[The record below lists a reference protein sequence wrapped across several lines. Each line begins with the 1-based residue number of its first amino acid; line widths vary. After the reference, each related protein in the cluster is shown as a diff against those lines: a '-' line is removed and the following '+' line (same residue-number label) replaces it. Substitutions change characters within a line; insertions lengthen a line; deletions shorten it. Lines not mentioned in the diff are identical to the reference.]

1 MSELDLVVRGGTVVD
16 GSGAEPR
23 MADVGIAG
31 GRIVE
36 IGRIAARGKREI
48 DAEGHA
54 VTPGF
59 IDGHT
64 HLGDSQRQALRLQI
78 ALVGADQRGE
88 LRARGMAHDQQP
100 VRIAA

>member
-1 MSELDLVVRGGTVVD
+1 MSPDGVSSVRLGEEVLMMSGLDIGVRGGTVVD
-16 GSGAEPR
+16 GSGAAGR
-23 MADVGIAG
+23 GTDIGIAD

-59 IDGHT
+59 VDGHT
-64 HLGDSQRQALRLQI
+64 HMDAQLHWD
-78 ALVGADQRGE
+78 
-88 LRARGMAHDQQP
+88 
-100 VRIAA
+100 RIGSNSCWH